1 MVVVAGGD
9 SVVAGGD
16 SVEVVPNSHVHTAC
30 VVVDVVWGT
39 VVVKP
44 IVVTGIVVVDWGA
57 THAPD
62 PVGNS
67 SHTSPPEQHHLFLLG

>member
-1 MVVVAGGD
+1 MVIGGD
-9 SVVAGGD
+9 SVVICGA
-16 SVEVVPNSHVHTAC
+16 SVEAVPKLHKHTAC

-39 VVVKP
+39 VVVEP
-44 IVVTGIVVVDWGA
+44 IVVTGIVVVVDGGA

>member
-1 MVVVAGGD
+1 MAGGV

-39 VVVKP
+39 VVVDP
-44 IVVTGIVVVDWGA
+44 IVVTGSVVVAGA
-57 THAPD
+57 RHTPSD
-62 PVGNS
+62 
-67 SHTSPPEQHHLFLLG
+67 SHV